1 MIPTNP
7 KINISTPDQVITMEK
22 EGLKLISNRSWD
34 EYTGKI
40 SGYDYIPGKGE
51 PQGAVWGFAGTDSS
65 NMADYYDPDNTLR
78 NPIEIFEL
86 WKGQNIKKG
95 DKLAFYCGTGWR
107 AGVPWFITQLA
118 GWENTYIYDG
128 GWNAWQMDSKYPVQ
142 KGAPNNMQKPDAKND
157 FGKAEKKTGGSCK
170 A

>member
-1 MIPTNP
+1 M
-7 KINISTPDQVITMEK
+7 
-22 EGLKLISNRSWD
+22 
-34 EYTGKI
+34 
-40 SGYDYIPGKGE
+40 
-51 PQGAVWGFAGTDSS
+51 
-65 NMADYYDPDNTLR
+65 
-78 NPIEIFEL
+78 
-86 WKGQNIKKG
+86 
-95 DKLAFYCGTGWR
+95 AFYCGTGWR

-142 KGAPNNMQKPDAKND
+142 NGAPNNMQNPDAKND